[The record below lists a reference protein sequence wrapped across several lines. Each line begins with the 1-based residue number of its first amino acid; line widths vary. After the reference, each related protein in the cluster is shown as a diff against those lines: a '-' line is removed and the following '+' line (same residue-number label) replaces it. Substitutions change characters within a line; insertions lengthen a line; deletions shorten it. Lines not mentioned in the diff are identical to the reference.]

1 MDFVKRY
8 CRLILNI
15 VVPLFV
21 IWGVCFLGPRL
32 LKFFLPFVIGWI
44 IAMIAN
50 PLVRFLEKR
59 LKIVRKHG
67 SILIVVVV
75 LAIIII
81 LLYFLITK
89 LVSETISFVNVL
101 PMYYEEAYVEV
112 QKALIQMERLLQF
125 LPQSVQDSLSQFF
138 THMGEYFNLLVQKI
152 ASPTV
157 TVAGNVVK
165 SIPAAL
171 VYTVV
176 TIFSSYLFIVD
187 RDRIFEFFHRYVPV
201 GGTRYYKHLKKDVR
215 RLVGGW
221 FLAQF
226 KIMFVIAV
234 VLAVG
239 FLVMGIK
246 YALLF
251 AVIIAFLDF
260 LPILG
265 TGTVLIPWALIR
277 FFSGDFAF
285 AMGLALI
292 YVLTQVL
299 RQVIQPKIVGDTMGL
314 DPLATL
320 LFLYLGF
327 KISGIAGMI
336 LAVPIGM
343 LVMNLYEFGTF
354 DSLIG
359 STKILFHDL
368 NEFRKDPLNRRDER
382 GENFEKDEVPPSR
395 KDEDPPPPGKD
406 D

>member
-1 MDFVKRY
+1 MDQVKRY
-8 CRLILNI
+8 CRLVLNI
-15 VVPLFV
+15 AVPLLI
-21 IWGVCFLGPRL
+21 IWAVCFLGPRL
-32 LKFFLPFVIGWI
+32 LKFFLPFAIGWV

-50 PLVRFLEKR
+50 PLVKLLEKR

-67 SILIVVVV
+67 SILIVVAV
-75 LAIIII
+75 LAIIIT

-89 LVSETISFVNVL
+89 LVSEAISFVNDL
-101 PMYYEEAYVEV
+101 PSYYEAASLEV
-112 QKALIQMERLLQF
+112 QKTLIRLERLLQF
-125 LPQSVQDSLSQFF
+125 LPQGVQDSLNQFF
-138 THMGEYFNLLVQKI
+138 THMGEYLNLLVQKI

-165 SIPAAL
+165 RIPAAL
-171 VYTVV
+171 VYTIV

-187 RDRIFEFFHRYVPV
+187 RDRILNFFRRYVPV
-201 GGTRYYKHLKKDVR
+201 GGTRYYRHLKKDLR

-234 VLAVG
+234 VLAAG
-239 FLVMGIK
+239 FLVMGVD

-251 AVIIAFLDF
+251 AIIIAFLDF

-277 FFSGDFAF
+277 LFSGDFAY

-327 KISGIAGMI
+327 KISGLTGMI
-336 LAVPIGM
+336 LAVPVGM
-343 LVMNLYEFGTF
+343 LVMNLYEFGAF
-354 DSLIG
+354 DSMINSTRILLYDIG
-359 STKILFHDL
+359 R
-368 NEFRKDPLNRRDER
+368 FRK
-382 GENFEKDEVPPSR
+382 G
-395 KDEDPPPPGKD
+395 PPGKMEDKTRKTGD
-406 D
+406 DDTEE